1 MGRFSTSANRAA
13 TKMKALLSPRRRR
26 KAQASSSAEAD
37 VTARD
42 ELPGKSDELVVET
55 ESPVPVAR
63 RCRARGQ
70 AGFRFLAGNESAST
84 VASSALEDLPTL
96 ARCGYRA
103 PDDEDQR
110 QHQSSMV
117 QEPHDADPRSEE
129 RSDTSSLFGTNNPW
143 GNSAVWGDK
152 EKREVPKLRLPS
164 FVRNGAEKEKE
175 RAGEVS
181 GCVELGEGEEWE
193 LHPDEVGPIQFSS
206 QDLFSNPNGE
216 DLGPRRVDKRVS
228 V

>member
-1 MGRFSTSANRAA
+1 MGRISESSKRAA
-13 TKMKALLSPRRRR
+13 KKMRTILSLQRRL
-26 KAQASSSAEAD
+26 KAQAGLSMKDDAKTRGGAPNE
-37 VTARD
+37 
-42 ELPGKSDELVVET
+42 SDQPVEHDL
-55 ESPVPVAR
+55 PVPVAR
-63 RCRARGQ
+63 SLRARGQ

-103 PDDEDQR
+103 PDDKDQR

-129 RSDTSSLFGTNNPW
+129 RSDTSSLFGTSNPW

-164 FVRNGAEKEKE
+164 FVRNRAEKEKE
-175 RAGEVS
+175 RAGEAS
-181 GCVELGEGEEWE
+181 GRVKLSEGEEWE

-206 QDLFSNPNGE
+206 QNLFSNPTG
-216 DLGPRRVDKRVS
+216 DGLGPRRVEKRFS